1 MKIRQPSFERL
12 EWIVILGLG
21 VVATAV
27 AAVGIAGTST
37 VLLVTAAVL
46 AVGVAAEVVRAERH
60 NDEERRP
67 VGLLILI
74 GAQLGALIVAV
85 LIGADTTIMPSV
97 VRSQTLPIA
106 LFFAA
111 TVAAVVGIDGLISH
125 RLGNRPEITGRE
137 TAIVSAGFSLMFFVL
152 IAQPKPGDTTADLIG
167 SVVSSASVGLAM
179 FAMLILLWLIGHDK
193 SAVSLPII
201 LTSVSTVALVFMS
214 AVLLVLMVSDSPTES
229 FLFPLVPV
237 LAIIG
242 AVTAASAYLHNDC
255 ANAFA
260 PVLMTISEVNV
271 RRSLISFSVVLVGPI
286 LIGFDQLTDLD
297 LSLPII
303 TVGSSALSLVVA
315 IHLLGLV
322 RRWVAVEHQGQH
334 DPLTNLPNRPLFF
347 SRLEMAIESARLRD
361 ARFVTMF
368 LDLDRFKAVN
378 DTLGHDAGDELLR
391 QVAER
396 LNEASLRV
404 GANLTVARLGGDEF
418 AILVPAVKDARHSH
432 AIGRLFLDQFLE
444 PFDVGLRD
452 IYVTP
457 SIGIAEFPRDGD
469 SVEELIEN
477 ADTAMFEA
485 KERGRNMVVSYSP
498 EQRVPGAHRLEI
510 EAALHRAL
518 ENEELQ
524 LYYQPQIDITTGR
537 IFAVEALLRWE
548 HPTLGMISPEKFVP
562 VAEESTLIDS
572 IGQWILDEACRA
584 AAHWVDIGLPPI
596 NVAVNLSPRQFQKSV
611 HLTDNVTRALRT
623 SGLPPGR
630 LELELTETIA
640 LEKPE
645 EVNATLSRFREM
657 GTRTAIDDFGVG
669 HTGLDYLDRI
679 IVDTLKIDRSFI
691 NRIGESGAPLVTAVI
706 SLARGL
712 NLDVIAE
719 GVETRAQVNFL
730 KSHGCRYM
738 QGFLFSK
745 PLTAAQL
752 EQVLRNQRAR
762 VNVAQGRPADAP
774 SNEVIHGAGHSAAAA
789 APASANVVATPPALA
804 NETVASITAID
815 GEEKEDLGAAPGATS
830 ASVDNAVGS
839 ADKAWGALTSGSVED
854 AA

>member
-1 MKIRQPSFERL
+1 MQLNRISVGRV
-12 EWIVILGLG
+12 EWMAALAGALFAALSVVSGIVSVVPAVVASIVLFAGILGLD
-21 VVATAV
+21 
-27 AAVGIAGTST
+27 IA
-37 VLLVTAAVL
+37 
-46 AVGVAAEVVRAERH
+46 RAHRH
-60 NDEERRP
+60 NDEDRRP
-67 VGLLILI
+67 DGLLMIALAQMLGTAGLILPG
-74 GAQLGALIVAV
+74 GAQV
-85 LIGADTTIMPSV
+85 LS
-97 VRSQTLPIA
+97 L
-106 LFFAA
+106 L
-111 TVAAVVGIDGLISH
+111 VAAAVSAVGAH
-125 RLGNRPEITGRE
+125 RLVEYRVGSTPEISERE
-137 TAIVSAGFSLMFFVL
+137 TAIVAAGLSLMFFVL
-152 IAQPKPGDTTADLIG
+152 LAEPNTTGISEFLSAAVASG
-167 SVVSSASVGLAM
+167 SLGLAM
-179 FAMLILLWLIGHDK
+179 FAMFYVFWLVGYDKGDLTVPLALVTIPQTILTLAVANFAGSFDMLPVAILLIVG
-193 SAVSLPII
+193 
-201 LTSVSTVALVFMS
+201 
-214 AVLLVLMVSDSPTES
+214 
-229 FLFPLVPV
+229 
-237 LAIIG
+237 IG
-242 AVTAASAYLHNDC
+242 AAVGAYLHPEC
-255 ANAFA
+255 MTAFSPA
-260 PVLMTISEVNV
+260 VITSSEVNV
-271 RRSLISFSVVLVGPI
+271 RRSLISFSVVLVGPV
-286 LIGFDQLTDLD
+286 LIGIDLMTGLE
-297 LSLPII
+297 LSLPLV

-347 SRLEMAIESARLRD
+347 TRLETAIESARLRD

-391 QVAER
+391 QVAGR
-396 LNEASLRV
+396 LHDASLRV

-457 SIGIAEFPRDGD
+457 SIGIAEFPKDGNT
-469 SVEELIEN
+469 VEELIEN

-524 LYYQPQIDITTGR
+524 LYYQPQVDITTGK
-537 IFAVEALLRWE
+537 IFAVESLLRWE
-548 HPTLGMISPEKFVP
+548 HPTLGMISPDKFVP
-562 VAEESTLIDS
+562 VAEESSLIDS
-572 IGQWILDEACRA
+572 IGQWIINEACQTA
-584 AAHWVDIGLPPI
+584 ARWSDIGLPPI

-611 HLTDNVTRALRT
+611 HLTDNVARALKS
-623 SGLPPGR
+623 SGLPPER
-630 LELELTETIA
+630 LELELTESLA

-645 EVNATLSRFREM
+645 EVNETLVRFREM
-657 GTRTAIDDFGVG
+657 GIRTAIDDFGVG

-679 IVDTLKIDRSFI
+679 EVDTLKIDRSFI

-745 PLTAAQL
+745 PLTGAQL
-752 EQVLRNQRAR
+752 EQVLRNQQKRTAETAT
-762 VNVAQGRPADAP
+762 NAADEGSTLELEQTGPSKTETPAEETATQDD
-774 SNEVIHGAGHSAAAA
+774 AAA
-789 APASANVVATPPALA
+789 
-804 NETVASITAID
+804 
-815 GEEKEDLGAAPGATS
+815 
-830 ASVDNAVGS
+830 
-839 ADKAWGALTSGSVED
+839 
-854 AA
+854 

>member
-1 MKIRQPSFERL
+1 MAGVALKRTPIDRL
-12 EWIVILGLG
+12 EWILVLSS
-21 VVATAV
+21 A
-27 AAVGIAGTST
+27 T
-37 VLLVTAAVL
+37 VLAVL
-46 AVGVAAEVVRAERH
+46 AYVGVLSTGVAVVASTGLLTCTLGADIFFAHRH
-60 NDEERRP
+60 NNDDIRP
-67 VGLLILI
+67 DGLLIIAI
-74 GAQLGALIVAV
+74 GQLVAL
-85 LIGADTTIMPSV
+85 LGL
-97 VRSQTLPIA
+97 TLEDDIRI
-106 LFFAA
+106 LMFLFAA
-111 TVAAVVGIDGLISH
+111 SLGSVGAH
-125 RLGNRPEITGRE
+125 RLVEYRIGSRPEITERE
-137 TAIVSAGFSLMFFVL
+137 TAIVSAGLALMFFVL
-152 IAQPKPGDTTADLIG
+152 IANPNSTGAVEL
-167 SVVSSASVGLAM
+167 SRSFVSSTALGLAL
-179 FAMLILLWLIGHDK
+179 FASFIIFWLVSSEKDSRSIPLALTAVPHTFLILVVADFAGSFELSI
-193 SAVSLPII
+193 VPSLVI
-201 LTSVSTVALVFMS
+201 L
-214 AVLLVLMVSDSPTES
+214 
-229 FLFPLVPV
+229 
-237 LAIIG
+237 G
-242 AVTAASAYLHNDC
+242 AASAVAAYVHNEC
-255 ANAFA
+255 ARAFSPA
-260 PVLMTISEVNV
+260 VIITSEVNV
-271 RRSLISFSVVLVGPI
+271 RRSLISFSVVLVGPA
-286 LIGFDQLTDLD
+286 LIGIDLFTPLE
-297 LSLPII
+297 LSLPIV

-347 SRLEMAIESARLRD
+347 TRLEMAIESARLRE

-391 QVAER
+391 QVAGR
-396 LNEASLRV
+396 LHDASLRV

-457 SIGIAEFPRDGD
+457 SIGIAEFPKDGN

-510 EAALHRAL
+510 EAGLHRAL
-518 ENEELQ
+518 ENKELQ
-524 LYYQPQIDITTGR
+524 LYYQPQIDITTGL

-562 VAEESTLIDS
+562 VAEESSLIDS
-572 IGQWILDEACRA
+572 IGQWILDEACTEA
-584 AAHWVDIGLPPI
+584 ARWSDIGLPAI

-611 HLTDNVTRALRT
+611 HLTDNVSRSLRS
-623 SGLPPGR
+623 SGLPPEC
-630 LELELTETIA
+630 LELELTESLA

-657 GTRTAIDDFGVG
+657 GIRTAIDDFGVG

-679 IVDTLKIDRSFI
+679 EVDTLKIDRSFI

-745 PLTAAQL
+745 PLTGAQL
-752 EQVLRNQRAR
+752 EQVLRNQQNR
-762 VNVAQGRPADAP
+762 VQGT
-774 SNEVIHGAGHSAAAA
+774 EEAA
-789 APASANVVATPPALA
+789 
-804 NETVASITAID
+804 
-815 GEEKEDLGAAPGATS
+815 
-830 ASVDNAVGS
+830 
-839 ADKAWGALTSGSVED
+839 
-854 AA
+854 

>member
-1 MKIRQPSFERL
+1 MNIKRPTFERV
-12 EWIVILGLG
+12 EWVLLLLLG
-21 VVATAV
+21 VVAALLATFEIVSTNMVLLGTAGVV
-27 AAVGIAGTST
+27 AA
-37 VLLVTAAVL
+37 
-46 AVGVAAEVVRAERH
+46 GVAAEVVRAERH

-74 GAQLGALIVAV
+74 GAQLAAMIVAF
-85 LIGADTTIMPSV
+85 LL
-97 VRSQTLPIA
+97 RSDEGILGSETLRVA
-106 LFFAA
+106 VFFVA
-111 TVAAVVGIDGLISH
+111 TVAAVIGISGLIAH
-125 RLGNRPEITGRE
+125 RLGSRPEITDRE
-137 TAIVSAGFSLMFFVL
+137 TAIVSAGLTMMFFVL
-152 IAQPKPGDTTADLIG
+152 IAQPMDGDSVQDLLR
-167 SVVSSASVGLAM
+167 SVISSTSVGLAM
-179 FAMLILLWLIGHDK
+179 FAVLIFLWLIGHDK
-193 SAVSLPII
+193 AVVSLPMI
-201 LTSVSTVALVFMS
+201 LTAIS
-214 AVLLVLMVSDSPTES
+214 AVTLVLMAAVMLVLVVADDPSSS
-229 FLFPLVPV
+229 FLFLFVPA
-237 LAIIG
+237 LATIG
-242 AVTAASAYLHNDC
+242 ATTAASAYLHNDC
-255 ANAFA
+255 ANAYA
-260 PVLMTISEVNV
+260 PALMTISEVNV
-271 RRSLISFSVVLVGPI
+271 RRSLISFSVVLVGPV
-286 LIGFDQLTDLD
+286 LIGIDQLTDLE

-391 QVAER
+391 QVADR

-432 AIGRLFLDQFLE
+432 AVGRLFLDQFLE

-518 ENEELQ
+518 ENDELQ
-524 LYYQPQIDITTGR
+524 LHYQPQIDIRTGQ

-548 HPTLGMISPEKFVP
+548 HPSLGMISPEKFVP

-572 IGQWILDEACRA
+572 IGQWILDEACRTA
-584 AAHWVDIGLPPI
+584 AGWADDGLPLI

-611 HLTDNVTRALRT
+611 HLLDNVTRALRS

-657 GTRTAIDDFGVG
+657 GIRTAIDDFGVG

-745 PLTAAQL
+745 PLTATQL
-752 EQVLRNQRAR
+752 EQVLRNQQAR
-762 VNVAQGRPADAP
+762 INTAAGLPVDTPIP
-774 SNEVIHGAGHSAAAA
+774 PHEHG
-789 APASANVVATPPALA
+789 
-804 NETVASITAID
+804 
-815 GEEKEDLGAAPGATS
+815 S
-830 ASVDNAVGS
+830 ASVAAVPPVVAPAETPAS
-839 ADKAWGALTSGSVED
+839 STHLEATELEATEDAELAIPAHTAPLAAVPEASSGENGDLPSRPVED